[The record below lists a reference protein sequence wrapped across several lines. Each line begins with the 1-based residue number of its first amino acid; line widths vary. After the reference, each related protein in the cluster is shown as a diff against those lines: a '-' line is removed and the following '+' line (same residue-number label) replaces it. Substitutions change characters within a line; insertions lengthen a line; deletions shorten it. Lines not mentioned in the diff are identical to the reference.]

1 MSDGYILQMK
11 NITKTFPGV
20 KALSDVT
27 LEVSEATIHAIC
39 GENGAGKSTLM
50 KVLSGVYP
58 YGSYDGEII
67 FQGKKMAFKNIKDSE
82 RAGIVIIH
90 QELTMIPELSVTEN
104 IFMGNEIVEKGLIN
118 WEKQRKRTRE
128 LLKEVGLHIDPNAI
142 IKNLGVGQQQ
152 LVEIAKALSK
162 NVKVLIL
169 DEPTSSLNESDS
181 ENLLRLM
188 IGLKKQGITCI
199 MISHKLNEIAA
210 VSDYVTVIRD
220 GKTVDGYAVE
230 AGRVDENKIIKAM
243 VGREIENRYPEH
255 TPKIGEV
262 ILEVSDWR
270 VEDAKVPGRML
281 CKNSAF
287 HVRAGE
293 IVGFAGL
300 MGAGRTE
307 LMRSLF
313 GKNMGIFRG
322 GNMKIRG
329 REVKINSVREAK
341 KKDRLCAG
349 GQKGTGVKSSR
360 HDQKN
365 RCLRKP

>member
-1 MSDGYILQMK
+1 MD
-11 NITKTFPGV
+11 
-20 KALSDVT
+20 
-27 LEVSEATIHAIC
+27 LEIFEGLCRI
-39 GENGAGKSTLM
+39 
-50 KVLSGVYP
+50 YP
-58 YGSYDGEII
+58 YGSYDGEIF
-67 FQGKKMAFKNIKDSE
+67 FQGKKMIFKNIKDSE

-118 WEKQRKRTRE
+118 WGEERKRTRE
-128 LLKEVGLHIDPNAI
+128 LLEKVGLHINPNTI

-181 ENLLRLM
+181 ENLLHLM
-188 IGLKKQGITCI
+188 LGLKKRGITCI

-220 GKTVDGYAVE
+220 GQTVDGYAVE
-230 AGRVDENKIIKAM
+230 AGKVDENKIIKAM

-262 ILEVSDWR
+262 ILEVSDWN
-270 VEDAKVPGRML
+270 VEDAKVPGKML
-281 CKNSAF
+281 CKDSAF
-287 HVRAGE
+287 YVRAGE

-300 MGAGRTE
+300 MG
-307 LMRSLF
+307 
-313 GKNMGIFRG
+313 
-322 GNMKIRG
+322 
-329 REVKINSVREAK
+329 
-341 KKDRLCAG
+341 D
-349 GQKGTGVKSSR
+349 
-360 HDQKN
+360 
-365 RCLRKP
+365 